1 MTWPSSRVSAQNN
14 NANNAREELSKI
26 LRTMEDSVTQTARG
40 RCRPEVLASMPAV
53 QKLRGAVN
61 RHKLALETAQM
72 AERNRLLEE
81 ETAEKTKRETEEK
94 KKIEEEEMKKM
105 RATADL
111 DHREKRRQDLAEALM
126 RKKLDMFTEAK
137 NYLED
142 AREAVKQGN
151 SAFCKMTI
159 PKVNGTRRHAKSF
172 LADAKAIYI
181 ELRGTDQRSDID
193 TNKKE
198 LQGPWCSWWLT
209 SRRSLAATGTPCW
222 INSRPW
228 RQVRRCS

>member
-26 LRTMEDSVTQTARG
+26 LRTMGNSVTQTARG
-40 RCRPEVLASMPAV
+40 RCRPEVLARIPAV

-72 AERNRLLEE
+72 AERNRLFKD
-81 ETAEKTKRETEEK
+81 ETAEKAKREAEERK
-94 KKIEEEEMKKM
+94 EIDQEEIKKM
-105 RATADL
+105 RSTAYI
-111 DHREKRRQDLAEALM
+111 DHLEKRRQDLAEALM
-126 RKKLDMFTEAK
+126 RKKLDMFIEAK

-142 AREAVKQGN
+142 AKEAVKQGN

-159 PKVNGTRRHAKSF
+159 PKVDGTRRHAKSF
-172 LADAKAIYI
+172 LADAKAIYN